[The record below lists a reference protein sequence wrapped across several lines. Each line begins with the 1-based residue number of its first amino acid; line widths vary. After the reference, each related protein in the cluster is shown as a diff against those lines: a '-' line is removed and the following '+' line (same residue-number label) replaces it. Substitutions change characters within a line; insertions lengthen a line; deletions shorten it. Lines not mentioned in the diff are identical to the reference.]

1 MNLMEYKNYVA
12 LIEYDPDIDM
22 FHGRVINATPNTFY
36 GKSVDDLKKEFKTT
50 IEDYLEFCREK
61 GLEPS
66 RPYSGKFNLR
76 ISPELHRNIAIEAA
90 KSGKSLNS
98 WITEHLEQSI
108 QHLVEH

>member
-12 LIEYDPDIDM
+12 LIEFDPDIDM

-36 GKSVDDLKKEFKTT
+36 GKSVDDLKEEFKTT
-50 IEDYLEFCREK
+50 IEEYLEFCREK
-61 GLEPS
+61 GLEPV

-76 ISPELHRNIAIEAA
+76 ISPELHRSIAMEAA

-98 WITEHLEQSI
+98 WIAEHLERSI
-108 QHLVEH
+108 GHLAER

>member
-12 LIEYDPDIDM
+12 LIEFDSDIDM

-36 GKSVDDLKKEFKTT
+36 GKSVDDLKEEFRTT
-50 IEDYLEFCREK
+50 IEEYLEFCKEK
-61 GLEPS
+61 GLEPA

-76 ISPELHRNIAIEAA
+76 ISPELHRDIAMEAV

-98 WITEHLEQSI
+98 WIAEHLEQSI
-108 QHLVEH
+108 GHLVKR

>member
-12 LIEYDPDIDM
+12 LIEFDPDIDM

-36 GKSVDDLKKEFKTT
+36 GKSVDELKEEFKTT
-50 IEDYLEFCREK
+50 IEEYLEFCKEK
-61 GLEPS
+61 GLEPV

-76 ISPELHRNIAIEAA
+76 ISPGLHRNIAMEAA

-98 WITEHLEQSI
+98 WIAECLEQSI
-108 QHLVEH
+108 GHLVER

>member
-12 LIEYDPDIDM
+12 LIEFDPDIDM

-36 GKSVDDLKKEFKTT
+36 GKSVDDLKEEFRTT
-50 IEDYLEFCREK
+50 IEEYLEFCKEK
-61 GLEPS
+61 GLEPA

-76 ISPELHRNIAIEAA
+76 ISPELRRDIAMEAA

-98 WITEHLEQSI
+98 WIAEHHEQSI
-108 QHLVEH
+108 SHLLQR